1 MLTALPTALPTDSRL
16 GELWPDI
23 WQATGETLLMVA
35 LTMLVGG
42 TLGLLLALGLYLTRK
57 GGLYENVVVSVVLNV
72 LVNFFRPIPFIIFIA
87 AVQPAARLVV
97 GTGIGMPAVVFS
109 LILAAMFGIA
119 RIIEQNLVTVPPGVI
134 EAARAMGA
142 SRARIA
148 ATVVLPEA
156 LAPIILGYTFAF
168 VAVVDMSAVAGLI
181 AGGGLGSFA
190 QTFGYRQSDPTV
202 TWVCVLILVAF
213 VQVIQLLGNT
223 LSARILRR

>member
-1 MLTALPTALPTDSRL
+1 MLSALPTDTRL

-35 LTMLVGG
+35 LTMLIGG

-202 TWVCVLILVAF
+202 TWVCVLILVAL

>member
-1 MLTALPTALPTDSRL
+1 MLTALPTDTRL

-35 LTMLVGG
+35 LTMLIGG

-57 GGLYENVVVSVVLNV
+57 GGLYENAVVSVVLNV

-168 VAVVDMSAVAGLI
+168 VA
-181 AGGGLGSFA
+181 
-190 QTFGYRQSDPTV
+190 
-202 TWVCVLILVAF
+202 
-213 VQVIQLLGNT
+213 
-223 LSARILRR
+223 

>member
-1 MLTALPTALPTDSRL
+1 MLTALPATLPTDTRL

-42 TLGLLLALGLYLTRK
+42 ILGLLLALGLYLTRK

-156 LAPIILGYTFAF
+156 MAPIILGYTFAF

-190 QTFGYRQSDPTV
+190 QTFGYRQYDPAV
-202 TWVCVLILVAF
+202 TWVCVLILVAL

>member
-1 MLTALPTALPTDSRL
+1 MLTALPTDTRL

-35 LTMLVGG
+35 LTMLIGG

-57 GGLYENVVVSVVLNV
+57 GGLYENVTVSVVLNV

-190 QTFGYRQSDPTV
+190 QTFGYRQYDPTV
-202 TWVCVLILVAF
+202 TWVCVLILVAL

>member
-1 MLTALPTALPTDSRL
+1 MLTALPTALPTDTRL

-35 LTMLVGG
+35 LTMLIGG
-42 TLGLLLALGLYLTRK
+42 TLGLLLGLGLYLTRR
-57 GGLYENVVVSVVLNV
+57 GGLYQNVVVSTVLNV

-87 AVQPAARLVV
+87 AVQPAARLIV
-97 GTGIGMPAVVFS
+97 GTGIGTPAVVFS
-109 LILAAMFGIA
+109 LVLAAMFGIA
-119 RIIEQNLVTVPPGVI
+119 RIVEQNLVSVPPGVI

-142 SRARIA
+142 TRARIA
-148 ATVVLPEA
+148 ATVVVPEA
-156 LAPIILGYTFAF
+156 MAPVILGYTFAF

-190 QTFGYRQSDPTV
+190 QTFGYRQYDPAV
-202 TWVCVLILVAF
+202 TWVCVLILVAL

-223 LSARILRR
+223 LAGRILRR

>member
-1 MLTALPTALPTDSRL
+1 MLTALPTDTRL

-35 LTMLVGG
+35 LTMLIGG
-42 TLGLLLALGLYLTRK
+42 TLGLLLGLGLYLTRR
-57 GGLYENVVVSVVLNV
+57 GGLYQNVVVSTILNV

-87 AVQPAARLVV
+87 AVQPAARLIV
-97 GTGIGMPAVVFS
+97 GTGIGTPAVVFS
-109 LILAAMFGIA
+109 LVLAAMFGIA
-119 RIIEQNLVTVPPGVI
+119 RIVEQNLVSVPPGVI

-142 SRARIA
+142 TRARIA
-148 ATVVLPEA
+148 ATVVVPEA
-156 LAPIILGYTFAF
+156 MAPVILGYTFAF

-190 QTFGYRQSDPTV
+190 QTFGYRQYDPAV
-202 TWVCVLILVAF
+202 TWVCVLILVAL

>member
-1 MLTALPTALPTDSRL
+1 MLTALPTDTRL

-35 LTMLVGG
+35 LTMLIGG

-57 GGLYENVVVSVVLNV
+57 GGLYENVTVSVILNV

-119 RIIEQNLVTVPPGVI
+119 RIIEQNLVTVP
-134 EAARAMGA
+134 
-142 SRARIA
+142 
-148 ATVVLPEA
+148 
-156 LAPIILGYTFAF
+156 
-168 VAVVDMSAVAGLI
+168 
-181 AGGGLGSFA
+181 
-190 QTFGYRQSDPTV
+190 
-202 TWVCVLILVAF
+202 
-213 VQVIQLLGNT
+213 
-223 LSARILRR
+223 

>member
-1 MLTALPTALPTDSRL
+1 MLTALPTDTRL

-35 LTMLVGG
+35 LTMLIGG
-42 TLGLLLALGLYLTRK
+42 TLGLLLGLGLYLTRK
-57 GGLYENVVVSVVLNV
+57 GGLYQNVVVSAVLNV

-97 GTGIGMPAVVFS
+97 GTGIGTPAVVFS
-109 LILAAMFGIA
+109 LVLAAMFGIA
-119 RIIEQNLVTVPPGVI
+119 RIVEQNLVSVPPGVI

-142 SRARIA
+142 TRARIA
-148 ATVVLPEA
+148 ATVVVPEA
-156 LAPIILGYTFAF
+156 MAPVILGYTFAF

-190 QTFGYRQSDPTV
+190 QTFGYRQYDPAV
-202 TWVCVLILVAF
+202 TWVCVLILVAL

>member
-1 MLTALPTALPTDSRL
+1 MLTALHTALPTDTRI

-35 LTMLVGG
+35 LTMLIGG
-42 TLGLLLALGLYLTRK
+42 TLGLVLGLGLYLTRK
-57 GGLYENVVVSVVLNV
+57 GGLYQNVVVSTVLNL

-97 GTGIGMPAVVFS
+97 GTGIGTPAVVFS
-109 LILAAMFGIA
+109 LILASMFGIA
-119 RIIEQNLVTVPPGVI
+119 RIVEQNLVTVPPGVV

-148 ATVVLPEA
+148 ATVVVPEA

-190 QTFGYRQSDPTV
+190 QTFGYRQYDEAV
-202 TWVCVLILVAF
+202 TWACVIILVAL

-223 LSARILRR
+223 VSSRILRR

>member
-1 MLTALPTALPTDSRL
+1 MLTALHTALPTDSRL

-35 LTMLVGG
+35 LTMLIGG
-42 TLGLLLALGLYLTRK
+42 TLGLVLGLGLYLTRR
-57 GGLYENVVVSVVLNV
+57 GGLFQNVVVSTILNV

-87 AVQPAARLVV
+87 AVQPAARLIV
-97 GTGIGMPAVVFS
+97 GTGIGTPAVVFS
-109 LILAAMFGIA
+109 LVLAAMFGIA
-119 RIIEQNLVTVPPGVI
+119 RIVEQNLVSVPPGVI

-142 SRARIA
+142 TRARIA
-148 ATVVLPEA
+148 ATVVVPEA
-156 LAPIILGYTFAF
+156 MAPVILGYTFAF

-190 QTFGYRQSDPTV
+190 QTFGYRQYDPAV
-202 TWVCVLILVAF
+202 TWVCVLILVAL